1 MNTFETSW
9 PEKFVSL
16 LLLFLLLAQFLF
28 FLHVMDVVMFL
39 AAWWWTSP
47 TCFKPDR
54 IKLFQTGVYLHEW
67 QHSSACQE
75 MNSHRAFS
83 CDDFPQRPLPHPK
96 TAVLWTTWS
105 CCGVDFMSRA
115 LSKWSFTTISSLTP
129 ALSKLSRH
137 LPYTRRNLHFSRI
150 KYYKLYS
157 STNSLLHLKAPPG
170 SSVPRWSQVPGP
182 RRPGPA
188 FHSQNS
194 PRSMAH
200 VAQFQIRTRRPRQ
213 KRSSPH
219 CGEDETRGMAAWLR
233 MVKWGRRKYHA
244 KSSKI

>member
-157 STNSLLHLKAPPG
+157 STNSLLHLKAPPVTQFPG
-170 SSVPRWSQVPGP
+170 DPRCLVHVDQDLLSIHRTHPGP
-182 RRPGPA
+182 WHMLHNSK
-188 FHSQNS
+188 FEQNVHA
-194 PRSMAH
+194 RSEALLLW
-200 VAQFQIRTRRPRQ
+200 
-213 KRSSPH
+213 
-219 CGEDETRGMAAWLR
+219 RGR
-233 MVKWGRRKYHA
+233 NIIP
-244 KSSKI
+244 SSKI

>member
-137 LPYTRRNLHFSRI
+137 LPCNKEEPNLHFSRTRCTSYSVLQI
-150 KYYKLYS
+150 LSYISKL
-157 STNSLLHLKAPPG
+157 L
-170 SSVPRWSQVPGP
+170 Q
-182 RRPGPA
+182 
-188 FHSQNS
+188 
-194 PRSMAH
+194 
-200 VAQFQIRTRRPRQ
+200 
-213 KRSSPH
+213 
-219 CGEDETRGMAAWLR
+219 
-233 MVKWGRRKYHA
+233 
-244 KSSKI
+244 